1 MGVIPW
7 TGLYKASYKGE
18 KIHGNPQSCRW
29 CGGAFGAVSQ
39 TAQAGNNA
47 VITYRSNF
55 STKTKCTL
63 KRPKKWVKIVKINLF
78 SRKPFRVYIHRR
90 DEGHNHDATR
100 IRKGFK
106 IDFRQLM
113 CGSK

>member
-7 TGLYKASYKGE
+7 TGMYKASYKGE
-18 KIHGNPQSCRW
+18 KILGNPQSCRW

-55 STKTKCTL
+55 STKTKFTL
-63 KRPKKWVKIVKINLF
+63 KRPKN
-78 SRKPFRVYIHRR
+78 
-90 DEGHNHDATR
+90 
-100 IRKGFK
+100 
-106 IDFRQLM
+106 
-113 CGSK
+113 GSKL